1 MSAFVSRASVPSRY
15 NVNVIDRYEVLS
27 RFRCRSGVSLLSKQ
41 LKSAKKDAASSKM
54 SQSSKAC
61 DKPGHSA
68 KMSGKPADA
77 HKFQLYF
84 DFKAY
89 VNAIRPHQVCMFYF
103 FLLITQCLQC
113 FDAVGWAAGRASG
126 L

>member
-1 MSAFVSRASVPSRY
+1 MSAFVSRASVPSWY
-15 NVNVIDRYEVLS
+15 NVNVIDRCKVLS

-41 LKSAKKDAASSKM
+41 LKSAKKDTASSKM

-103 FLLITQCLQC
+103 FIFIDYTMPSVL
-113 FDAVGWAAGRASG
+113 
-126 L
+126 